1 MTARVGCDLQAVA
14 PVAEALAHRGRRY
27 LRAVCAP
34 EEVQDL
40 TGGGTGL
47 PAPESVAGRF
57 AAKEAVLKILRPRR
71 EDAVPWPHIL
81 IRPGAGG
88 EPRVQLRGTARRLAR
103 QAGLEGW
110 SVSTSH
116 DGPFAMAV
124 AVATESPGEA
134 ASTGGAGDAGET
146 ARPVRAGL
154 TGGTGAAESP

>member
-14 PVAEALAHRGRRY
+14 PVAQALAHRGRRY

-40 TGGGTGL
+40 TGGGAAM
-47 PAPESVAGRF
+47 PAPESLAGRF
-57 AAKEAVLKILRPRR
+57 AAKEAVLKILAPGR

-88 EPRVQLRGTARRLAR
+88 EPRVQLRGAAQRLAR
-103 QAGLEGW
+103 EAGLQGW
-110 SVSTSH
+110 SISTSH

-124 AVATESPGEA
+124 AVAVECSPSPDVSRCPDRPGHPG
-134 ASTGGAGDAGET
+134 ASASRGA
-146 ARPVRAGL
+146 P
-154 TGGTGAAESP
+154 

>member
-14 PVAEALAHRGRRY
+14 PVAQALAHRGRRY

-40 TGGGTGL
+40 TGGGAGM

-57 AAKEAVLKILRPRR
+57 AAKEAVLKVLRP
-71 EDAVPWPHIL
+71 EPDDAVPWPHIL
-81 IRPGAGG
+81 IRSGPGG
-88 EPRVQLRGTARRLAR
+88 EPRVQLRGTAQRLAR

-110 SVSTSH
+110 SVSISH

-124 AVATESPGEA
+124 AVATESPGDDTDA
-134 ASTGGAGDAGET
+134 GASTDTELSCGAGAAGN
-146 ARPVRAGL
+146 P
-154 TGGTGAAESP
+154 